1 MKKIVY
7 IIASVLAIA
16 SVACSKQETTTEFV
30 ENHDPAHRT
39 FMVDVQQTKTTI
51 DGLAVKWAA
60 GDKIRVY
67 GYTKVGE
74 DPASIGEAEFHIKSG
89 VGSSSAVFEIE
100 DGQSL
105 GEFNTYY
112 AVYPS
117 TIQLKTESLPTNL
130 EVSTSTPLDLDN
142 QVIADGAS
150 YDPSFA
156 LMTAVYSESK
166 LSFRHGVAYI
176 KLQIPEDGITAAEV
190 SFGANATGK
199 RPIYTASTGEVNSVQ
214 GGYNKVKASGNLV
227 KDNWYFLPVPARSSN
242 PGDVTVAFYKGAV
255 SSSKTTKSL
264 TKTRLATGEVYNL
277 GCPPVSFSPSIT
289 ASDVDIAQ
297 DATGGNITFTIG
309 NPAGDGVISIAETG
323 GKTNPVDFV
332 LNTTIQTDHFEFTCG
347 KNAAADA
354 RKFYVT
360 LTYSYNG
367 GADETSKDVVITQD
381 GSAKETHVWD
391 FATYTDA
398 KMTEITGLA
407 ADAKATA
414 GQTWNFGDG
423 LTMVTNGSSKWNNQ
437 TISGTDYKWV
447 ATGGKYGSGQ
457 KYFSFTT
464 THVGTITVLYTSG
477 GAASRALTVKV
488 GSSETTDSANVS
500 TSTSDLKTVTFSSVA
515 AGTVLLYSKD
525 DNVRVFSISFLE
537 D

>member
-16 SVACSKQETTTEFV
+16 SVACSKQETTTAFV

-117 TIQLKTESLPTNL
+117 TIQFKTESLPTNL

-199 RPIYTASTGEVNSVQ
+199 RPIYTASTGEVSSVQ

-242 PGDVTVAFYKGAV
+242 PGTVTVAFYKGAV
-255 SSSKTTKSL
+255 SSSKTTNSL
-264 TKTRLATGEVYNL
+264 TKIRLATGEVYNL

-289 ASDVDIAQ
+289 ASDVDIEK
-297 DATGGNITFTIG
+297 DATGGNIAFTIG
-309 NPAGDGVISIAETG
+309 NSAGDGVISIAETS
-323 GKTNPVDFV
+323 GKTNPADFV
-332 LNTTIQTDHFEFTCG
+332 LNTTLQTDHFEFTCDA
-347 KNAAADA
+347 NASADA

-360 LTYSYNG
+360 FTYTYNS
-367 GADETSKDVVITQD
+367 GADSVTKDVVITQA
-381 GSAKETHVWD
+381 G
-391 FATYTDA
+391 
-398 KMTEITGLA
+398 A
-407 ADAKATA
+407 AIHKD
-414 GQTWNFGDG
+414 WNFSSSEWQTVLSTNASSACLETNGNTNVDGWSVSYDG
-423 LTMVTNGSSKWNNQ
+423 LS
-437 TISGTDYKWV
+437 
-447 ATGGKYGSGQ
+447 
-457 KYFSFTT
+457 
-464 THVGTITVLYTSG
+464 YTSG
-477 GAASRALTVKV
+477 GGNGKWSSANGYIQPNGSGSTTKRCFSFTAPVSGTLIVTAASASSGNERNVAVKC
-488 GSSETTDSANVS
+488 GTSSEVTKGCDAKTDMEF
-500 TSTSDLKTVTFSSVA
+500 DVA
-515 AGTVLLYSKD
+515 AGTVYVYPKAGLRFYRIKFDS
-525 DNVRVFSISFLE
+525 E
-537 D
+537 

>member
-117 TIQLKTESLPTNL
+117 TIQFKTESLPTNL

-142 QVIADGAS
+142 QEIADGAS

-156 LMTAVYSESK
+156 LMTAVYSDSK

-190 SFGANATGK
+190 TFGANATGK
-199 RPIYTASTGEVNSVQ
+199 RPIYTASTGEVSSVQ

-242 PGDVTVAFYKGAV
+242 PGAVTVAFYKGAV
-255 SSSKTTKSL
+255 SSSKTTNSL

-297 DATGGNITFTIG
+297 DATGGNITFSIL

-323 GKTNPVDFV
+323 GKSNPADFV
-332 LNTTIQTDHFEFTCG
+332 LNTTLQTDHFEFTCDENG
-347 KNAAADA
+347 DSDP

-360 LTYSYNG
+360 LTYTYNS
-367 GADETSKDVVITQD
+367 GADEVTKDVVITQAGAVAAVHKD
-381 GSAKETHVWD
+381 WD
-391 FATYTDA
+391 FSSSAWQAALADQASEASGTNNKTWSVTY
-398 KMTEITGLA
+398 
-407 ADAKATA
+407 
-414 GQTWNFGDG
+414 DG
-423 LTMVTNGSSKWNNQ
+423 LTFAAGGSNAKWDPTYITTGGNGS
-437 TISGTDYKWV
+437 
-447 ATGGKYGSGQ
+447 
-457 KYFSFTT
+457 
-464 THVGTITVLYTSG
+464 
-477 GAASRALTVKV
+477 
-488 GSSETTDSANVS
+488 
-500 TSTSDLKTVTFSSVA
+500 KT
-515 AGTVLLYSKD
+515 
-525 DNVRVFSISFLE
+525 VRVFTFTATLGGTLSVWSSNTSGSADDSRKVNVVVGTGDPETQTGGASSGSPVQLDYTISAGDVYIYSTNSLRIYRIKFDSE
-537 D
+537 